1 MTDKKLRC
9 IQIGTAL
16 VAVCFIILGVVRGEN
31 NEVLK
36 KAVQICLQ
44 CIGIG

>member
-1 MTDKKLRC
+1 MSNKKLRC
-9 IQIGTAL
+9 IQIGTAI
-16 VAVCFIILGVVRGEN
+16 VAVCFIILGIIREEN
-31 NEVLK
+31 VEVFK